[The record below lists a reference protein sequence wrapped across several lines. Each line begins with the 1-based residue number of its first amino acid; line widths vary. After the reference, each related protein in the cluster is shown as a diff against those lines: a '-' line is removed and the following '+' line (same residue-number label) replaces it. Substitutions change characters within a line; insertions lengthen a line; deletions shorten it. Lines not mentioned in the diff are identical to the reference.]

1 MLAILNTTSTLFI
14 TILLG
19 IIVGNL
25 GLFKR
30 GDDQLLINYVFY
42 IALPLNLFLSCYHAK
57 LEIFN
62 GAYLASYSLAMIV
75 ILSITWLIS
84 RYIFKFQ
91 PIERHVTGLS
101 TTQVDGAYFTIPL
114 FNLLFKSSALAIPLM
129 MIQNIVFFTL
139 GLILIQINAEQKQAE
154 QKYFMFALSR
164 ISKVFLHN
172 PIISFSL
179 LGIALNLLNI
189 GLYTPITHTMKFIGD
204 TSSAVALF
212 SLGLTCSFHLKDIKK
227 ASNLIK
233 LSILTIIKLLLFPA
247 VAWLIGYWCGLNH
260 QLLLALVLLA
270 ASPAATHTYII
281 ANKYQVDTSISTF
294 NVVITTILSF
304 ITINLWIY
312 LLC

>member
-19 IIVGNL
+19 IIAGSFE
-25 GLFKR
+25 LFKK

-42 IALPLNLFLSCYHAK
+42 IALPLNLFLSCYDAK

-62 GAYLASYSLAMIV
+62 GSYLASYTITMII

-84 RYIFKFQ
+84 LYIFKFQ
-91 PIERHVTGLS
+91 SIERHVTGLS
-101 TTQVDGAYFTIPL
+101 TTQIDGAYFTIPL
-114 FNLLFKSSALAIPLM
+114 FNLLFKSSALAVPLM

-139 GLILIQINAEQKQAE
+139 GLILIQINTEQKQTE
-154 QKYFMFALSR
+154 QKYWMFATCR
-164 ISKVFLHN
+164 ITQVLLHN

-179 LGIALNLLNI
+179 LGIALNLVNI
-189 GLYTPITHTMKFIGD
+189 NLYTPLTHTMKFVGD

-227 ASNLIK
+227 TSNLIK
-233 LSILTIIKLLLFPA
+233 LSTIAAIKLLIFPA
-247 VAWLIGYWCGLNH
+247 VAWLIGYVSGLNH

-304 ITINLWIY
+304 LTINLWVY